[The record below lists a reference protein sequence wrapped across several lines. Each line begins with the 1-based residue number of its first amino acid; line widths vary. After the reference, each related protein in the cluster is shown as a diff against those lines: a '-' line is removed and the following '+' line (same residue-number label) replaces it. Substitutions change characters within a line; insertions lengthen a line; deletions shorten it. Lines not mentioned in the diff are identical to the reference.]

1 MCYSPWLIAACR
13 VLLRLLVPRHS
24 PCALSNLTFL
34 CPLKGKSPRDP
45 SRVFGSLFS
54 SLIQDTCLKI
64 SLKTCFLT
72 RYLALSRSVGPLAFA
87 KGLYLA
93 FALYFVYARLLFL
106 LFVLSF
112 LYAVFKVQCAHVH
125 HRYKYRSTMHA
136 NRCQRQ
142 LIGALSSHSAS
153 LVETRGVEPL
163 TSCLQGRRS
172 PN

>member
-93 FALYFVYARLLFL
+93 FALYFVYARLLFSSL
-106 LFVLSF
+106 CLVFSLCSFQGAVLRFESADERAK
-112 LYAVFKVQCAHVH
+112 LVGLNGLEPSTSRLSGVRSNQLS
-125 HRYKYRSTMHA
+125 YKPIHNA
-136 NRCQRQ
+136 
-142 LIGALSSHSAS
+142 
-153 LVETRGVEPL
+153 
-163 TSCLQGRRS
+163 QGRA
-172 PN
+172 PKIE